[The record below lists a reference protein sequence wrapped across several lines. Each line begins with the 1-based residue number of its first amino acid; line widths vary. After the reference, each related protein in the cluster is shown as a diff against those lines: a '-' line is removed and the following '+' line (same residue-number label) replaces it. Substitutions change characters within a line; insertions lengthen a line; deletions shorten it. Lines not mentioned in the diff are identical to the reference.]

1 MTDSKY
7 IINDFPF
14 ADQKNETLG
23 LAFEACSLSGCV
35 AHKPDDSKE
44 AKHPETLEKY
54 MAWIK
59 NIFVG
64 KIKNDKFH
72 ILEKDQENFL
82 DFEKNEYVCGRDIHP
97 EGDTIYWTIV
107 TNHGKIYYFGYN
119 KEGNHVIPKYLNC
132 LNCGLI
138 TLDMAI
144 KLNKRIFTLTLE
156 ESKENFNIDELVD
169 ILYGL
174 ISAL

>member
-1 MTDSKY
+1 MKMIKNMKIIIKKTYIIINMTDSKY
-7 IINDFPF
+7 IINDFSF
-14 ADQKNETLG
+14 ADQKN
-23 LAFEACSLSGCV
+23 
-35 AHKPDDSKE
+35 
-44 AKHPETLEKY
+44 ETLEKY

-64 KIKNDKFH
+64 KIKNDKFY

-82 DFEKNEYVCGRDIHP
+82 DFEKDEYVCGRDIHP

-119 KEGNHVIPKYLNC
+119 KKGHHVIPKYLNC
-132 LNCGLI
+132 GII

-174 ISAL
+174 ISAF